1 MEDILWTFSH
11 LELLDILDIV
21 LVAATIY
28 ALFFLM
34 QGTQAIQLLRG
45 MVLVVLV
52 MFLLSRVLRLT
63 AFRWLI
69 EATLPALVIGIP
81 VIFQPELRRALER
94 LGRTGQFF
102 VRPIQDETVIRLI
115 DAITRAVHRLSAQR
129 HGALIV
135 LERETGLQEYVETGV
150 PMHAEVTS
158 QLLRTIFYPSTALH
172 DKAIII
178 RNGRVAAAG
187 CMLPASTN
195 PQYGYLGT
203 RHRAAIGVTEASDAL
218 VVVVSEETGTISVAY
233 NGKLARHLNTS
244 QLRAA
249 LTAFF
254 QHQLTGD
261 WTRLLERST
270 SGSTRSG
277 EAGPGVPEPRSSSR
291 ETTGSTAGRSPPPI
305 APK

>member
-1 MEDILWTFSH
+1 VEDILWTFSH
-11 LELLDILDIV
+11 IQLLDVIDIL

-28 ALFFLM
+28 ALFFFM

-45 MVLVVLV
+45 MILVVLV
-52 MFLLSRVLRLT
+52 MFLLSRVLRLS

-94 LGRTGQFF
+94 LGRTGQLF
-102 VRPIQDETVIRLI
+102 VRPAQDEVVVRVI
-115 DAITRAVHRLSAQR
+115 DAVARAVHRLSAQR

-150 PMHAEVTS
+150 PVNGEVSS

-178 RNGRVAAAG
+178 RNERVVAAG

-195 PQYGYLGT
+195 PQYAYLGT
-203 RHRAAIGVTEASDAL
+203 RHRAAVGITEASDAL

-233 NGKLARHLNTS
+233 NGRLVRHLNTS
-244 QLRAA
+244 QLRAV

-254 QHQLTGD
+254 QHRLSGD
-261 WTRLLERST
+261 WTRALERSASGGASADWPSQAPPEAQRST
-270 SGSTRSG
+270 SRATAR
-277 EAGPGVPEPRSSSR
+277 EAD
-291 ETTGSTAGRSPPPI
+291 RSPPPVG
-305 APK
+305 PT